1 MFHHGKISKTISNKL
16 EMIGIET
23 EIIII
28 LPPISILFAIAVSP
42 AISTNTYRKFC

>member
-1 MFHHGKISKTISNKL
+1 MYQGKIFTTVSSKL
-16 EMIGIET
+16 EIIGIET

-42 AISTNTYRKFC
+42 AIFANAYGKFG